1 VGDSGGR
8 LSMIETADEGDIRR
22 TSVVVWGI
30 AVPRLDNLLL
40 QLADRPDVIE
50 ISPPPPT
57 G

>member
-1 VGDSGGR
+1 
-8 LSMIETADEGDIRR
+8 
-22 TSVVVWGI
+22 VVVWGI